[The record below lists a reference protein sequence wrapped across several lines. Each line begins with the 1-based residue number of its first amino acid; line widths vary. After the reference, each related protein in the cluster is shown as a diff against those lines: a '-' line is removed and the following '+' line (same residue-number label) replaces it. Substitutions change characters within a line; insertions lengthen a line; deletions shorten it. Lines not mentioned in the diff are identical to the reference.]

1 MSPNSKRMTATA
13 YGLHEEAIV
22 DNNIKPNTP
31 QYFDF
36 IDKGMRESYP
46 RFDWQDNSDSNGRN
60 APATA
65 NQNRSTVV
73 ASSNRNN
80 GAKPRKVQMTSTQV
94 SLARK
99 LGITNEQYARQ
110 LAKENLK

>member
-1 MSPNSKRMTATA
+1 MTATA

-36 IDKGMRESYP
+36 IDQGMRESYP
-46 RFDWQDNSDSNGRN
+46 NFDWQDNSDSNRRN

-94 SLARK
+94 ALAKK

-110 LAKENLK
+110 VAKENLK

>member
-1 MSPNSKRMTATA
+1 MTATA

-22 DNNIKPNTP
+22 DSGIKPNTLE
-31 QYFDF
+31 YFDF

-46 RFDWQDNSDSNGRN
+46 KFDWQDTSDTNGRT

-65 NQNRSTVV
+65 NQRSTVV

-80 GAKPRKVQMTSTQV
+80 GAKPRKVQLTSTQV

-99 LGITNEQYARQ
+99 LGITPEQYARQ

>member
-1 MSPNSKRMTATA
+1 MSPDSKRMTATA

-22 DNNIKPNTP
+22 DSGIKPNTLE
-31 QYFDF
+31 YFDF

-46 RFDWQDNSDSNGRN
+46 KFDWQDTSDTNGRT

-65 NQNRSTVV
+65 NQRSTVV

-80 GAKPRKVQMTSTQV
+80 GAKPRKVQLTSTQV

-99 LGITNEQYARQ
+99 LGITPEQYARQ